1 MTSFNHRTCFIY
13 GSHTQKKKI
22 AITVFVLLMLTVVIS
37 NYTPFAEVYGK
48 HKSDNNR
55 RNNNLL
61 PTKET
66 QRVSINEYTDML
78 VDSPL
83 FISSH
88 SQHKSKLF
96 DSTSLDLNGEV
107 KNNGTETAKFV
118 KVIATFYNINNVVLG
133 SDFTYTNP
141 DTIEAGQ
148 SAYYTINVGL
158 GGSVPVEGI
167 DHIKYHI
174 DWQ

>member
-1 MTSFNHRTCFIY
+1 M
-13 GSHTQKKKI
+13 QKKKI
-22 AITVFVLLMLTVVIS
+22 AITVFVLLILTVVIS
-37 NYTPFAEVYGK
+37 THVPFAEVYGK
-48 HKSDNNR
+48 HKSDINGSNNP
-55 RNNNLL
+55 L
-61 PTKET
+61 
-66 QRVSINEYTDML
+66 RVVLKEYTDMP

-83 FISSH
+83 FIASH
-88 SQHKSKLF
+88 SQHKSKAF
-96 DSTSLDLNGEV
+96 GSTSLDLNGEV

-118 KVIATFYNINNVVLG
+118 KVIATFYDISNVVLG

-148 SAYYTINVGL
+148 SASYTINVGL

-174 DWQ
+174 DRQ

>member
-1 MTSFNHRTCFIY
+1 
-13 GSHTQKKKI
+13 
-22 AITVFVLLMLTVVIS
+22 MLTVVIS

-96 DSTSLDLNGEV
+96 DSTSLDLNG
-107 KNNGTETAKFV
+107 G
-118 KVIATFYNINNVVLG
+118 
-133 SDFTYTNP
+133 
-141 DTIEAGQ
+141 
-148 SAYYTINVGL
+148 
-158 GGSVPVEGI
+158 
-167 DHIKYHI
+167 
-174 DWQ
+174 

>member
-1 MTSFNHRTCFIY
+1 M
-13 GSHTQKKKI
+13 QKKKI
-22 AITVFVLLMLTVVIS
+22 AITVFVLLMLTVMIPT
-37 NYTPFAEVYGK
+37 YMPFAEVYGK
-48 HKSDNNR
+48 HKSDNNV
-55 RNNNLL
+55 
-61 PTKET
+61 ET
-66 QRVSINEYTDML
+66 QRVAINEYTDMP

-88 SQHKSKLF
+88 SQHKSKPF
-96 DSTSLDLNGEV
+96 GSTSLDLNGEI

-118 KVIATFYNINNVVLG
+118 KLIATFYNINNVVLG

-148 SAYYTINVGL
+148 SASYTINVGL

>member
-13 GSHTQKKKI
+13 GSHTQKKQI

-66 QRVSINEYTDML
+66 QRVSINEYTVML

-107 KNNGTETAKFV
+107 NLELLQEYIRFPKIPQLYLK
-118 KVIATFYNINNVVLG
+118 
-133 SDFTYTNP
+133 
-141 DTIEAGQ
+141 
-148 SAYYTINVGL
+148 
-158 GGSVPVEGI
+158 
-167 DHIKYHI
+167 
-174 DWQ
+174 

>member
-1 MTSFNHRTCFIY
+1 
-13 GSHTQKKKI
+13 
-22 AITVFVLLMLTVVIS
+22 MLTGVIS
-37 NYTPFAEVYGK
+37 SYMPIAEVYGK
-48 HKSDNNR
+48 HKSDNN
-55 RNNNLL
+55 NLL
-61 PTKET
+61 P
-66 QRVSINEYTDML
+66 QRVAINEYTDMP

-88 SQHKSKLF
+88 SQHKSKVF
-96 DSTSLDLNGEV
+96 GSTSLDLNGEV
-107 KNNGTETAKFV
+107 KNNATETAKFV

-133 SDFTYTNP
+133 SDFAYTNP

-148 SAYYTINVGL
+148 SASYTINVGL

>member
-1 MTSFNHRTCFIY
+1 M
-13 GSHTQKKKI
+13 
-22 AITVFVLLMLTVVIS
+22 
-37 NYTPFAEVYGK
+37 
-48 HKSDNNR
+48 
-55 RNNNLL
+55 
-61 PTKET
+61 
-66 QRVSINEYTDML
+66 
-78 VDSPL
+78 
-83 FISSH
+83 
-88 SQHKSKLF
+88 
-96 DSTSLDLNGEV
+96 EV

-158 GGSVPVEGI
+158 GGSGPVEGI